1 LTPPESPETT
11 ILLDLF
17 AFFGFLVAAGMALC
31 APKAPKTNKENEND

>member
-1 LTPPESPETT
+1 MNESPETT

-31 APKAPKTNKENEND
+31 APRVKRSNKEADE